1 MYTFSYAIV
10 FTVGLVLGSFFNVV
24 GFRVPIKEMNRSS
37 RSQCPNCK
45 YTLNWYDLVPILS
58 YITIKGKCRKCKTSI
73 SPLYPIVEAATG
85 FLYAYSF
92 IRFGFSTE
100 LIVALLFTSLLVII
114 TVTDLSYMLIPNV
127 ILLFFLPLLII
138 GRIAS
143 PLDPWWDSL
152 AGGAIGLILTAI
164 IIIASKGGMGGG
176 DMKLFGVIG
185 VVLGLPGVLLAF
197 FLSTLYGSLISGVL
211 LLFKKIDRKK
221 PVPFGPYIVLGALTS
236 YFFKAPIIDWY
247 LHLF

>member
-1 MYTFSYAIV
+1 MGVLYLTY
-10 FTVGLVLGSFFNVV
+10 FTILGLIFGSFFNVV
-24 GFRVPIKEMNRSS
+24 GQRVPKNEMLKES
-37 RSQCPNCK
+37 RSYCPKCGYK
-45 YTLNWYDLVPILS
+45 LNWLDLYPVLS
-58 YITIKGKCRKCKTSI
+58 YITLKGKCRNCKTSI
-73 SPLYPIVEAATG
+73 SPLYPIVEATTG
-85 FLYAYSF
+85 FLFAYSF
-92 IRFGFSTE
+92 IRFGFSAE

-114 TVTDLSYMLIPNV
+114 TVTDLTYMLIPNV

-138 GRIAS
+138 GRIVS

-152 AGGAIGLILTAI
+152 AGGATGLVLTAI
-164 IIIASKGGMGGG
+164 IIIASRGGMGGG

-185 VVLGLPGVLLAF
+185 IVLGLPGVLLAF

>member
-1 MYTFSYAIV
+1 MNLVLILYGVIL
-10 FTVGLVLGSFFNVV
+10 GLVVGSFLNVV
-24 GFRVPIKEMNRSS
+24 GIRVPKKEMFIQS
-37 RSQCPNCK
+37 RSHCLNCN
-45 YTLNWYDLVPILS
+45 YTLTWRDLVPVLS
-58 YITIKGKCRKCKTSI
+58 YITLKGKCRNCKKSI

-92 IRFGFSTE
+92 IRFCFSTE

-114 TVTDLSYMLIPNV
+114 TVTDLTYMLIPNV
-127 ILLFFLPLLII
+127 ILLFFLPFLII
-138 GRIAS
+138 GRVIS

-152 AGGAIGLILTAI
+152 AGGATGLILTAI

-185 VVLGLPGVLLAF
+185 IVLGLPGVLLAF
-197 FLSTLYGSLISGVL
+197 FLSTLYGSVISGGL

-236 YFFKAPIIDWY
+236 YFFKDPIIDWY
-247 LHLF
+247 LQLF

>member
-1 MYTFSYAIV
+1 MNIVYLIYITF
-10 FTVGLVLGSFFNVV
+10 VGLILGSFFNVV
-24 GFRVPIKEMNRSS
+24 GLRVPKKKMFDES
-37 RSQCPNCK
+37 RSNCPYCSYILEWK
-45 YTLNWYDLVPILS
+45 DLTPVLS
-58 YITIKGKCRKCKTSI
+58 YIILKGKCRNCKTKI

-100 LIVALLFTSLLVII
+100 LLVALLFSSLLVII
-114 TVTDLSYMLIPNV
+114 TVTDLNYMLIPNN

-138 GRIAS
+138 GRIIS
-143 PLDPWWDSL
+143 PLEPWWGPVAGGL
-152 AGGAIGLILTAI
+152 AGFLLTMI
-164 IIIASKGGMGGG
+164 IILVSRGGMGGG

-185 VVLGLPGVLLAF
+185 IVLGLPGVLLAF
-197 FLSTLYGSLISGVL
+197 FLSTLYGSVISGGL

-236 YFFKAPIIDWY
+236 YFFGSSIIEWY
-247 LHLF
+247 LQLF

>member
-1 MYTFSYAIV
+1 M
-10 FTVGLVLGSFFNVV
+10 TVLFLIYFVILGVIFGSFFNVV
-24 GFRVPIKEMNRSS
+24 GLRVPRREMLNKS
-37 RSQCPNCK
+37 RSHCPNCN
-45 YTLNWYDLVPILS
+45 YILTWRDLIPVFS
-58 YITIKGKCRKCKTSI
+58 YIGLRGKCRNCKTSI

-92 IRFGFSTE
+92 IRFGFSAE

-114 TVTDLSYMLIPNV
+114 SVTDLTYMLIPNV
-127 ILLFFLPLLII
+127 ILLFFLPLLMI
-138 GRIAS
+138 GRVVS

-152 AGGAIGLILTAI
+152 VGAATGLILTAI
-164 IIIASKGGMGGG
+164 IIVASRGGMGGG

-185 VVLGLPGVLLAF
+185 IVLGLPGVLLAF
-197 FLSTLYGSLISGVL
+197 FLSTLYGSVISGVL

-236 YFFKAPIIDWY
+236 YFFKAPIMDWY
-247 LHLF
+247 LQLF